1 MPQFLI
7 CKREIMLFMKIKWIN
22 KCSVFRTVCGTQ
34 SKYYKVLARM
44 VTLMVMMSLRTLP
57 MMS

>member
-1 MPQFLI
+1 
-7 CKREIMLFMKIKWIN
+7 MLFMKIKWIN

-57 MMS
+57 MTS